1 MTNSTA
7 NKSKSISPE
16 TWIGWIGTGVMG
28 LSMCNHVLSKGYKVT
43 VYNRTKSKAQPLL
56 AGGARWAETPRAVA
70 EQSHVVFT
78 MVGFPEDVREVYF
91 GEGGILALRQSI
103 NRSDDRPFASKNS
116 NGDRH
121 QNKHA
126 HH

>member
-56 AGGARWAETPRAVA
+56 AGGAGWAETPRAVA
-70 EQSHVVFT
+70 EQSDVVFT

-121 QNKHA
+121 QNKPA